1 MRVALVAITKTGA
14 AHAVR
19 LSQELPGAELWVSEK
34 QRAEGQ
40 AGASYFPTLKDAAKE
55 LWGRVDGIVF
65 FVSLGAVI
73 RIVAPL
79 LKGKDEDPAVVV
91 VDEACR
97 YSISA
102 LSGHVGGAN
111 ELAEQVAGL
120 LGAQAVLTT
129 ASDSLATIPVDI
141 LGRHLGWVLEGKDK
155 VTPVSA
161 AVVNGLPVAMVQE
174 AGEAGWWTRP
184 TPLPANIHCFPSLG
198 QALALRSD
206 WGAILLVSERSIS
219 SLARELGDAW
229 PRCIVY
235 RPKTLMLGMGC
246 DRGADAQEL
255 EALVDKAFEAAEL
268 SPLCVAGLATIDLK
282 EKEPA
287 LNALAESLGVKLS
300 IFTND
305 QLNAKGVRSQP
316 NPLVEIYT
324 GAVGVC
330 EPSALLLAGAEEL
343 VVKKVKGSRCTLA
356 IARKAL
362 TAPQ

>member
-1 MRVALVAITKTGA
+1 MRIALVAITKAGA
-14 AHAVR
+14 AHALK
-19 LSQELPGAELWVSEK
+19 LSQALPGAELWVSEK

-40 AGASYFPTLKDAAKE
+40 AGASYFPALKDAARE

-73 RIVAPL
+73 RTVAPL

-97 YSISA
+97 FSISA

-161 AVVNGLPVAMVQE
+161 AVVNGLPVAFVQE
-174 AGEAGWWTRP
+174 AGEPDWWTRP
-184 TPLPANIHCFPSLG
+184 TPLPASIQRFTGLG
-198 QALALRSD
+198 QALAARSD

-219 SLARELGDAW
+219 SLAKQLGEAW
-229 PRCIVY
+229 PRTVVY

-246 DRGADAQEL
+246 DRGASAQEL
-255 EALVDKAFEAAEL
+255 EALVDRVFEAAEL
-268 SPLCVAGLATIDLK
+268 SPLCVGGLATIDLK

-287 LNALAESLGVKLS
+287 LNALAASLGVKLS
-300 IFTND
+300 TFTND
-305 QLNAKGVRSQP
+305 QLNVAGVQSQP

-330 EPSALLLAGAEEL
+330 EPAAMLLAGAQDL
-343 VVKKVKGSRCTLA
+343 VVKKEKGSRCTLA
-356 IARKAL
+356 IARK
-362 TAPQ
+362 PQR